1 MQQLN
6 EAGQGAA
13 GLETAVSSP
22 RQHHHSSSKT
32 LVKKL
37 TSLEEILVPRLRKM
51 QELIPEQKLQ
61 GLVSV
66 VKCFH

>member
-6 EAGQGAA
+6 AAGLGAA
-13 GLETAVSSP
+13 DLETAVSSP

-32 LVKKL
+32 LVKKM

-51 QELIPEQKLQ
+51 QQLMPEQKLL

-66 VKCFH
+66 VKCSH